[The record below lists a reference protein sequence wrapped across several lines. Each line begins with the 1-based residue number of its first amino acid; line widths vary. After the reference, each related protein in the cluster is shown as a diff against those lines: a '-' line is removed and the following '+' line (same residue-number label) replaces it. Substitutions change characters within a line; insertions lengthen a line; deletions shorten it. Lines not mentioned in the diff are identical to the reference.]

1 MNPYKSKSR
10 SSKGFTLIEIL
21 TVIAIIAILSAIL
34 VPTVSQ
40 MQSTARKTKDLSN
53 MRQIINASKAFGA
66 QNGDLMVQAGHDV
79 DATIGLTYD
88 AAVVDAPSIGHVA
101 AVLAEAADLNDL
113 NIWISDSDKQAMKLK
128 GPTPALVAGV
138 MNPAL
143 ADTTPVSDT
152 DDPSK
157 PITSGYLSFHYVV
170 GLSMSAPNQT
180 PLIFSRLGTSTA
192 PKWGTNDM
200 YKGNGGHIG
209 FTGGNVSWFEGDT
222 PFANL
227 FDGEGTSVTTMS
239 AALDP
244 TKMPAGNDPDIAE
257 N

>member
-1 MNPYKSKSR
+1 MNYYKSKLR

-53 MRQIINASKAFGA
+53 MRTIINASQQFGS
-66 QNGDLMVQAGHDV
+66 QNGDLMVQAGHNV
-79 DATIGLTYD
+79 DATLGLTYD
-88 AAVVDAPSIGHVA
+88 SGESTAPQIGQVA
-101 AVLAEAADLNDL
+101 AVLAQAVGLNDL
-113 NIWISDSDKQAMKLK
+113 NIWISDSDKEAIPTN
-128 GPTPALVAGV
+128 GPTPVLLNGAMSNIITGTTTAANGDTVA
-138 MNPAL
+138 P
-143 ADTTPVSDT
+143 
-152 DDPSK
+152 
-157 PITSGYLSFHYVV
+157 TSGYLSFHYVV

-180 PLIFSRLGTSTA
+180 PLIFSRLENSAA
-192 PKWGTNDM
+192 PKWAGTDM

-209 FTGGNVSWFEGDT
+209 FSGGNVSWFEGLT

-227 FDGEGTSVTTMS
+227 YDGAGNPVNSID

-244 TKMPAGNDPDIAE
+244 LKMPAGNDPDIAE